1 MTGPLLVIDA
11 DALMHRA
18 YHSMPPVKGRGG
30 RPVNALLGF
39 TNMLLGAWD
48 SLAPRAVCVG
58 VDSREPG
65 YRNELLP
72 AYQRQRDAFDPAIV
86 EQLDDLPAFLEAFG
100 ILAARPARAEADD
113 AIATLATR
121 EDAGGGT
128 ALVLTSD
135 RDAFQLVTD
144 RVTVVRPVKGVSEVE
159 HVDPHRVVEIY
170 GVLPEQVPDLIAL
183 RGDPSD
189 NIPGARGI
197 GPKTAAKLLQA
208 YGDLEGVL
216 EARPELNAHELR
228 MYRQVATMQRDLP
241 YDPPGDGP
249 PDWASGAEAARERG
263 INRLADRLLERLSA
277 ESGASP

>member
-1 MTGPLLVIDA
+1 VTGPLLVIDA

-18 YHSMPPVKGRGG
+18 YHSMPPVKGLGG

-39 TNMLLGAWD
+39 TNMLLSAWD

-58 VDSREPG
+58 IDSREPG

-72 AYQRQRDAFDPAIV
+72 RYQAQRDEFDTAIV
-86 EQLDDLPAFLEAFG
+86 EQLDDLQGYLEAFG
-100 ILAARPARAEADD
+100 ILAARPPRAEADD
-113 AIATLATR
+113 AVATLATR
-121 EDAGGGT
+121 EGAAGGT

-135 RDAFQLVTD
+135 RDAFQLVSD

-159 HVDPHRVVEIY
+159 HVDSHRVVEIY
-170 GVLPEQVPDLIAL
+170 GVLPGQVVDLIAL

-208 YGDLEGVL
+208 HGDLDGVL
-216 EARPELNAHELR
+216 DARPDLNGDQLR
-228 MYRQVATMQRDLP
+228 LYRQVATMQRDLP
-241 YDPPGDGP
+241 YEPPADGS
-249 PDWASGAEAARERG
+249 PDWAAGAEAARERG
-263 INRLADRLLERLSA
+263 ILRLADRLDERA
-277 ESGASP
+277 AA